1 MFTDVTVLPILVS
14 AILAVAV
21 GSIWY
26 SPLLFGSI
34 WMKSVG
40 ISMENGV
47 GEREMIV
54 RAIQGVLA
62 QSIFFFV
69 LSQFI
74 LNSQSGGMSLTKIGV
89 LLTAFIIAGIIN
101 AIILEKKSVAYLL
114 INAGYSAIII
124 FGGIGVIAFWPW

>member
-1 MFTDVTVLPILVS
+1 MFTDVTLLPILVS

-26 SPLLFGSI
+26 SPLLFGSV
-34 WMKSVG
+34 WLKSIG
-40 ISMENGV
+40 ISMENADE
-47 GEREMIV
+47 EREMII

-62 QSIFFFV
+62 QTIFFFV

-74 LNSQSGGMSLTKIGV
+74 LNSQGGTMSLTKMGV
-89 LLTAFIIAGIIN
+89 LLTAFIIASMIN
-101 AIILEKKSVAYLL
+101 TFILEKKSIAYLL
-114 INAGYSAIII
+114 INAGYSTIII